1 MTCPTLT
8 DAPTLSGRAPPVR
21 RARPVR
27 AIAWVRDWLRFA
39 ALTLWLPWVA
49 LGSSTPAL
57 TFFEVNREDDA
68 VSLSYA
74 VEFEL
79 PQAVEDA
86 LGKGIPLHFV
96 AEAQVFRSRWYW
108 RDRRVALATRTWRIA
123 YQPITSNYRVS
134 FGGLSQTYPTRAEAL
149 AAVRRSVRWRI
160 VDPGQIEEGSRHYLE
175 FSFRLDT
182 SQLPR
187 PMQIGIGG
195 QADWAL
201 VIERIQP
208 FH

>member
-1 MTCPTLT
+1 MNRPTQT
-8 DAPTLSGRAPPVR
+8 DAAPPSGNAPPDRRAWPGRAAAWVR
-21 RARPVR
+21 RALLL
-27 AIAWVRDWLRFA
+27 AGCA
-39 ALTLWLPWVA
+39 LWLPWVA
-49 LGSSTPAL
+49 LGNGKPAL
-57 TFFEVNREDDA
+57 TFFEVSREDDA

-74 VEFEL
+74 VDFEL
-79 PQAVEDA
+79 APVVEDA
-86 LGKGIPLHFV
+86 LGKGVPLHFL

-108 RDRRVALATRTWRIA
+108 RDRRLAQATRTWRVA
-123 YQPITSNYRVS
+123 YQPLTSNYRVS
-134 FGGLSQTYPTRAEAL
+134 FGGLSQTYPSRTEAL

-160 VDPGQIEEGSRHYLE
+160 VEPGQIEEGSHHYLE

-195 QADWAL
+195 QADWTLA
-201 VIERIQP
+201 IERTQP

>member
-1 MTCPTLT
+1 MTRPTQT
-8 DAPTLSGRAPPVR
+8 DAPATQGNAPPDRRACRGRA
-21 RARPVR
+21 A
-27 AIAWVRDWLRFA
+27 AWVRRVVLLAGW
-39 ALTLWLPWVA
+39 ALCLPWVA
-49 LGSSTPAL
+49 LGNGTPAL
-57 TFFEVNREDDA
+57 TYFEVSREDDA

-74 VEFEL
+74 VDFEL
-79 PQAVEDA
+79 APGVEDA
-86 LGKGIPLHFV
+86 LGKGVPLHFL

-108 RDRRVALATRTWRIA
+108 RDRRIAQATRTWRIA
-123 YQPITSNYRVS
+123 YQPLTSNYRVS
-134 FGGLSQTYPTRAEAL
+134 FGGLSQTYPSRAEAL

-160 VDPGQIEEGSRHYLE
+160 ADPGQIEEGSRHYLE

-195 QADWAL
+195 QADWTLA
-201 VIERIQP
+201 VERTQP